1 MYNYF
6 KNDEKSQVIRLFIAV
21 LIAIF
26 AVELG
31 IMLIIY
37 FIQPSIPFLIVS
49 IIDSMVLVLI
59 VFPVIYLLNYRPL
72 LLEINERKQAEEALR
87 ESETR
92 YRMLFE
98 SAGDAIFIL
107 EAEGEDAGRIIAAN
121 KAAAEMHGYTVDE
134 LVNMK
139 ITDLD
144 SPEAAGYVP
153 ERINRM
159 LKGEWMKAEIDH
171 RRKDGTMFPVEI
183 SAGLFELGKHKHIL
197 AFDRDITERKQ
208 AEETLKNYTAKLE
221 EMNRLKD
228 LFADIMHHDL
238 LNPLG
243 NIKLASETLLCAEN
257 MDKGMSD
264 RLLMIKRNADRL
276 IEMTRSAGTYARL
289 ESADKLEKSNHDLN
303 EMFKTAANNF
313 KSMLDEKNMKL
324 DYQPKG
330 RCYAMVNPVFE
341 DVFSNLLSNAIKY
354 SPAGNKIEVN
364 IKDEKENCRFY
375 IKDWGPG
382 IKEEDKAKL
391 FVRFQRADKGGVKGT
406 GLGLAIVKRIVELHG
421 GRVWIEDNPEGG
433 SVFYVE
439 IPKA

>member
-21 LIAIF
+21 LMAIF
-26 AVELG
+26 AVEFG

-37 FIQPSIPFLIVS
+37 FIQPSLPFLVIS
-49 IIDSMVLVLI
+49 IIDSVVLVLI
-59 VFPVIYLLNYRPL
+59 VFPMIYLLNYRPL
-72 LLEINERKQAEEALR
+72 LVQINERKQAEE
-87 ESETR
+87 
-92 YRMLFE
+92 
-98 SAGDAIFIL
+98 G
-107 EAEGEDAGRIIAAN
+107 
-121 KAAAEMHGYTVDE
+121 
-134 LVNMK
+134 
-139 ITDLD
+139 
-144 SPEAAGYVP
+144 
-153 ERINRM
+153 
-159 LKGEWMKAEIDH
+159 
-171 RRKDGTMFPVEI
+171 
-183 SAGLFELGKHKHIL
+183 
-197 AFDRDITERKQ
+197 
-208 AEETLKNYTAKLE
+208 LKNYATKLE
-221 EMNRLKD
+221 EANRLKD

-264 RLLMIKRNADRL
+264 GLFMIKRNADRL

-289 ESADKLEKSNHDLN
+289 ESAEKLERSNHDLN

-313 KSMLDEKNMKL
+313 KSLLDEKNMML

-330 RCYAMVNPVFE
+330 RCCAMVNPVFE

-354 SPAGNKIEVN
+354 SPAGNKIEVS
-364 IKDEKENCRFY
+364 IKEEKENCRFY

-391 FVRFQRADKGGVKGT
+391 FVRFQRVDKGGVKGT

-433 SVFYVE
+433 SMFYVE